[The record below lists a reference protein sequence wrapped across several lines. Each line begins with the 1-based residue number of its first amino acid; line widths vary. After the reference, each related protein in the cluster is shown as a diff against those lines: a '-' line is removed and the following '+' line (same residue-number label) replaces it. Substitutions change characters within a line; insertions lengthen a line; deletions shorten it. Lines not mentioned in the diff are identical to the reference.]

1 MGHFYFTR
9 HGQTVWNVENKLWGA
24 TDIELK
30 QLGDELA
37 LELGRKIKEEGVK
50 IDEILY
56 SPLVRAKETAR
67 HISEVTGIP
76 MREEMRLKEQNF
88 GKYESTPRNG
98 EEFKKAKQNFIN
110 HFEGG
115 ETMLHLCQRI
125 YNLLDDIR
133 KEADD
138 KVYLLVAHNGI
149 SRVIQSYFYDMT
161 NEEFA
166 AFGIKNCELRK
177 YEFPEQEQRMKLLVK
192 QRVFSWT
199 DSYDVYDE
207 NENAKYFV
215 KAEFLSLGHR
225 LHVYD
230 MAGNELGLIK
240 EKVMS
245 LLPVFEIEVNGQ
257 TLGRI
262 EKRFTLF
269 RPKYDVEF
277 NGWHVE
283 GDFMGWNYDIYEA
296 CSPVVHITKELL
308 RWGDTYVLDFANPAD
323 ELMGLLLVITID
335 AANCIQNN

>member
-1 MGHFYFTR
+1 
-9 HGQTVWNVENKLWGA
+9 
-24 TDIELK
+24 
-30 QLGDELA
+30 
-37 LELGRKIKEEGVK
+37 
-50 IDEILY
+50 
-56 SPLVRAKETAR
+56 
-67 HISEVTGIP
+67 
-76 MREEMRLKEQNF
+76 
-88 GKYESTPRNG
+88 
-98 EEFKKAKQNFIN
+98 
-110 HFEGG
+110 
-115 ETMLHLCQRI
+115 
-125 YNLLDDIR
+125 
-133 KEADD
+133 
-138 KVYLLVAHNGI
+138 
-149 SRVIQSYFYDMT
+149 
-161 NEEFA
+161 
-166 AFGIKNCELRK
+166 
-177 YEFPEQEQRMKLLVK
+177 MKLLVK

-277 NGWHVE
+277 NGW
-283 GDFMGWNYDIYEA
+283 YEA
-296 CSPVVHITKELL
+296 CSPVVHITKELFH
-308 RWGDTYVLDFANPAD
+308 WGDTYVLDFANPAD

>member
-1 MGHFYFTR
+1 
-9 HGQTVWNVENKLWGA
+9 
-24 TDIELK
+24 
-30 QLGDELA
+30 
-37 LELGRKIKEEGVK
+37 
-50 IDEILY
+50 
-56 SPLVRAKETAR
+56 
-67 HISEVTGIP
+67 
-76 MREEMRLKEQNF
+76 
-88 GKYESTPRNG
+88 
-98 EEFKKAKQNFIN
+98 
-110 HFEGG
+110 
-115 ETMLHLCQRI
+115 
-125 YNLLDDIR
+125 
-133 KEADD
+133 
-138 KVYLLVAHNGI
+138 
-149 SRVIQSYFYDMT
+149 
-161 NEEFA
+161 
-166 AFGIKNCELRK
+166 
-177 YEFPEQEQRMKLLVK
+177 MKLLVK

-308 RWGDTYVLDFANPAD
+308 HWGDTYVLDFANPA
-323 ELMGLLLVITID
+323 GLRPRRICFFTGEGVTGSGIGCCWPAAKAQQIKCLLRQRSSPGSWR
-335 AANCIQNN
+335 AATEGRSNRWKPKIR

>member
-1 MGHFYFTR
+1 
-9 HGQTVWNVENKLWGA
+9 
-24 TDIELK
+24 
-30 QLGDELA
+30 
-37 LELGRKIKEEGVK
+37 
-50 IDEILY
+50 
-56 SPLVRAKETAR
+56 
-67 HISEVTGIP
+67 
-76 MREEMRLKEQNF
+76 
-88 GKYESTPRNG
+88 
-98 EEFKKAKQNFIN
+98 
-110 HFEGG
+110 
-115 ETMLHLCQRI
+115 
-125 YNLLDDIR
+125 
-133 KEADD
+133 
-138 KVYLLVAHNGI
+138 
-149 SRVIQSYFYDMT
+149 
-161 NEEFA
+161 
-166 AFGIKNCELRK
+166 
-177 YEFPEQEQRMKLLVK
+177 MKLLVK

-207 NENAKYFV
+207 NEKAKYFV

-308 RWGDTYVLDFANPAD
+308 HWGDTYVLDFTNPAD